1 MNEAQPMPV
10 PQILLTGKKIE
21 GVWESVLLV
30 RGEFEKTVTGGELQD
45 LIARALADYLT
56 LTYPDS
62 TRFQVSMQ
70 LSVPPPGVAKL

>member
-45 LIARALADYLT
+45 LIVRALGDYLSLGYT
-56 LTYPDS
+56 DN
-62 TRFQVSMQ
+62 TRFQVTLQ
-70 LSVPPPGVAKL
+70 LSVPNRPEQS

>member
-1 MNEAQPMPV
+1 MNEAPIV

-45 LIARALADYLT
+45 LMARALADYLN
-56 LTYPDS
+56 LAYPDN
-62 TRFQVSMQ
+62 TRFQISMQ
-70 LSVPPPGVAKL
+70 LSVPPSSREQA